1 VTCFQYF
8 ITHSARNPRSVLIS
22 QLLTGVV
29 EWILKRNADFGKHPY
44 MRKLVQDY
52 LGALYGQNN
61 GKAAVEDLVRKLHGP
76 SSVCPHPRIL
86 PNLVTV
92 CLASLHC
99 AFTQNKLAESGSTL
113 SLNAAGPSTSAAGMH
128 TPVISINIIFNK
140 KLVQSSVMILNEIS
154 HLQRT

>member
-1 VTCFQYF
+1 
-8 ITHSARNPRSVLIS
+8 
-22 QLLTGVV
+22 
-29 EWILKRNADFGKHPY
+29 

-99 AFTQNKLAESGSTL
+99 AFTQNKLVDYGSTL
-113 SLNAAGPSTSAAGMH
+113 SLDGAVSGAAATG
-128 TPVISINIIFNK
+128 
-140 KLVQSSVMILNEIS
+140 NENFCVNYVPAS
-154 HLQRT
+154 GFSFV